1 MSENKRVHAIVE
13 GRVQMVFFRYSTC
26 QEADRLGV
34 TGWVKNK
41 RDGSV
46 EVVAEGPGEA
56 VDELIRW
63 CHDGPSGARVT
74 SVNATNEPYAGEFS
88 SFDVRY

>member
-1 MSENKRVHAIVE
+1 MPENKRVHAIVE

-26 QEADRLGV
+26 QEAERLGV
-34 TGWVKNK
+34 KGWVKNK

-46 EVVAEGPGEA
+46 EVVAEGPREA

-63 CHDGPSGARVT
+63 CHHGPSGARVT
-74 SVNATNEPYAGEFS
+74 DVTKTDEPYSGEFG